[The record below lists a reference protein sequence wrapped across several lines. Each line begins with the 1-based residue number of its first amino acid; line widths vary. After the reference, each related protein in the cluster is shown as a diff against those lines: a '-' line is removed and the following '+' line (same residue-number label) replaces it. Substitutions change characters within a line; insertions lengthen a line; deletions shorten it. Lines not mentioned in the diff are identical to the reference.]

1 MSLVSH
7 SCKFSNI
14 QVYIRNNENNI
25 SDEGGYV
32 CFLAG
37 WKYKEGQK
45 YSKIWKKKITANYF
59 IPWKLLDSN
68 IKGSKVDSSVLSE
81 CSK

>member
-25 SDEGGYV
+25 SDEVGYV

-45 YSKIWKKKITANYF
+45 YSKIWKKNYS
-59 IPWKLLDSN
+59 KLFYTLEAT
-68 IKGSKVDSSVLSE
+68 GLQYQRE
-81 CSK
+81 